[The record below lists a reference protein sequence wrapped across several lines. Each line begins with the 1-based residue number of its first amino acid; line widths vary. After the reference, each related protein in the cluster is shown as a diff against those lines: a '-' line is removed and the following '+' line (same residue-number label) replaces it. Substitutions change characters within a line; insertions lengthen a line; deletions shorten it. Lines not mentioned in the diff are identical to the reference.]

1 MINTVRYHICKV
13 KTHKAVPNIVSG
25 TYVVGQWLFLEKKRQ
40 EWDREALFIICEVF
54 FKHNLSYNL
63 HTIQFTHL
71 KCVLC
76 ISECSHDHSQF

>member
-13 KTHKAVPNIVSG
+13 KTHKAVLNIVSG

-54 FKHNLSYNL
+54 FKHKASYEKN
-63 HTIQFTHL
+63 TCKIF
-71 KCVLC
+71 KIC
-76 ISECSHDHSQF
+76 